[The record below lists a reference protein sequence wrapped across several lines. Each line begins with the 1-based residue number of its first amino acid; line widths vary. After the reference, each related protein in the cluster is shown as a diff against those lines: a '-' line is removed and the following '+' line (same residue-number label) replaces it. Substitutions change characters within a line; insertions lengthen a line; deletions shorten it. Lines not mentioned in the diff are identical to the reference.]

1 MLQWSGAL
9 EASLVRV
16 HAVDVFFADFG
27 VLHHHDDGCE
37 GVEYAE
43 KEAKAVLLVAQD
55 AVGLCVFGVCVFDVG
70 CPQF

>member
-1 MLQWSGAL
+1 MLQCSGAL

-16 HAVDVFFADFG
+16 HAVDVFIVDFS
-27 VLHHHDDGCE
+27 VLHHHDDVCE
-37 GVEYAE
+37 VVEYAE

-55 AVGLCVFGVCVFDVG
+55 AVGLCVFGACVFDEG